1 MFSVSI
7 FLSLFSLL
15 LLSMGVFFISKKFN
29 IPYTVLLLISGLLLI
44 PISEIHYLSFLSEF
58 ELTSELLFFIFLPTL
73 IFESSFN
80 IEFKKFW
87 KNKVSIFSLAVF
99 GFLASTFLIA
109 GGLYYILPLIGF
121 NLPFIFLVLFGSII
135 SATDPVAVLALFKEF
150 GAPKRLAMIFEGES
164 LFNDAT
170 SLAVFLIVLE
180 IILKN
185 SSVSLLSGLITFFTM
200 LAGGA
205 IFGTLI
211 GYGFSKLIEKIRNY
225 QNVEITL
232 TMVVAHLTF
241 IMSEILSEHL
251 MIGGIDIK
259 ISSIVATVCASIV
272 IGNYGR
278 YKISP
283 QIEVYM
289 HKFWDYFAF
298 IANSLVFIMMGIK
311 FATLVNNFNSLGS
324 LIFVTIGVCTVV
336 RALTV
341 YPTIGLCNLNKAE
354 AKIPRSWQ
362 HLLAFGDLKGALAV
376 ILLLLVPENLTVV
389 GYESNYNLHEILTAM
404 TIGVIFFTLLVKATF
419 LGKLMEKLGINKLT
433 KLENLEYLESKA
445 IIFSKVLNEIKK
457 FHKNGYITEET
468 HTKLTNKY
476 SKLYEKAYKV
486 CGKESEKNT
495 QIFKKMLLVYAIG
508 IEKHSLKN
516 LLLQQEV
523 TEKVFRY
530 LNEKLNYQMD
540 MVEANQSNIYEFK
553 YQSNNLIKRFLPF
566 LDLKTH
572 IHNDPKHLFTY
583 YRALRIISIKV
594 LEELVEIS
602 QDNHIKD
609 FDKQEVFNDIIK
621 SYETFLKQSTK
632 KMQEILNSNKRISY
646 KLDENFAQ
654 MGIHSIEEKI
664 INDLSNKE
672 MITPKL
678 NLLLKEEILDENV

>member
-1 MFSVSI
+1 M
-7 FLSLFSLL
+7 
-15 LLSMGVFFISKKFN
+15 SMGVFFVSKKLK
-29 IPYTVLLLISGLLLI
+29 IPYTVLLLITGLLLI
-44 PISEIHYLSFLSEF
+44 PLSEISYLSFLSEF
-58 ELTSELLFFIFLPTL
+58 ELTSEILFFIFLPTL

-87 KNKVSIFSLAVF
+87 NNKVAIFSLSIF

-109 GGLYYILPLIGF
+109 GGLYYL
-121 NLPFIFLVLFGSII
+121 LPFLGFELPFMFLVLFGTII

-180 IILKN
+180 VILKN
-185 SSVSLLSGLITFFTM
+185 GQLDLLGGLFTFCSM
-200 LAGGA
+200 LIGGA
-205 IFGTLI
+205 LFGTII
-211 GYGFSKLIEKIRNY
+211 GFGFSKLIEKIRNY

-241 IMSEILSEHL
+241 IMAEILSEHL
-251 MIGGIDIK
+251 ILGGFELK

-298 IANSLVFIMMGIK
+298 ISNSLVFVMMGIK
-311 FATLVNNFNSLGS
+311 FATLVNNFHVFWPLV
-324 LIFVTIGVCTVV
+324 IVTILVCSLV
-336 RALTV
+336 RILTV
-341 YPTIGLCNLNKAE
+341 YPTIGLCNLNKKE

-376 ILLLLVPENLTVV
+376 ILLLLVPSDLYIE
-389 GYESNYNLHEILTAM
+389 GYNMNFDLYEILTAM
-404 TIGVIFFTLLVKATF
+404 TVGVIFFTLLFKATF
-419 LGKLMEKLGINKLT
+419 LGRLMEKLGINKLSQ
-433 KLENLEYLESKA
+433 LEKLEYLESKA
-445 IIFSKVLNEIKK
+445 IIFSKVLNEINKLHKK
-457 FHKNGYITEET
+457 GYITKET
-468 HTKLTNKY
+468 HKKLTTKY
-476 SKLYEKAYKV
+476 SKLYEKAYKT

-495 QIFKKMLLVYAIG
+495 NVFKKMLLVYAIG

-530 LNEKLNYQMD
+530 LNEKLNYQMQL
-540 MVEANQSNIYEFK
+540 VEANQTEIYEFK
-553 YQSNNLIKRFLPF
+553 YKSNGFIKNYLPCF
-566 LDLKTH
+566 DLKSQ
-572 IHNDPKHLFTY
+572 IHKDPKHLFTY

-594 LEELVEIS
+594 LEELNEIS
-602 QDNHIKD
+602 KDNHLKD
-609 FDKQEVFNDIIK
+609 FDKKEVFNDIINN
-621 SYETFLKQSTK
+621 YENFLKQSTK
-632 KMQEILNSNKRISY
+632 KMKQILNNNKRASY

-654 MGIHSIEEKI
+654 MGIHTIEEKI
-664 INDLSNKE
+664 ISDLNKKE

-678 NLLLKEEILDENV
+678 NLLLREQILDENI

>member
-1 MFSVSI
+1 MFSVTI

-15 LLSMGVFFISKKFN
+15 LLSMGVFFLSKKFN
-29 IPYTVLLLISGLLLI
+29 MPYTVLLLISGLLLI
-44 PISEIHYLSFLSEF
+44 PISEIGFLSFLSKF

-73 IFESSFN
+73 IFESAFN

-87 KNKVSIFSLAVF
+87 NNKVAIFSLSIF

-109 GGLYYILPLIGF
+109 GGLYYILPYIGF
-121 NLPFIFLVLFGSII
+121 ELPFIFLVLFGTII
-135 SATDPVAVLALFKEF
+135 SATDPVAVLALFKEY

-185 SSVSLLSGLITFFTM
+185 GHVDLLGGLLTFASM
-200 LAGGA
+200 LIGGA
-205 IFGTLI
+205 LFGTAI
-211 GYGFSKLIEKIRNY
+211 GFGFSKIIEKIRNY

-241 IMSEILSEHL
+241 IMAEILSETL
-251 MIGGIDIK
+251 VLGGFEVK

-283 QIEVYM
+283 QIEIYM

-298 IANSLVFIMMGIK
+298 ISNSLVFVMMGIK
-311 FATLVNNFNSLGS
+311 FATLVNNFHVFWPLVIMTILVCSL
-324 LIFVTIGVCTVV
+324 V
-336 RALTV
+336 RIITV
-341 YPTIGLCNLNKAE
+341 YPTIGLCNLNKKE
-354 AKIPRSWQ
+354 AKIPRKWQ

-376 ILLLLVPENLTVV
+376 ILLLLVPADFTIE
-389 GYESNYNLHEILTAM
+389 GYNLGFNLYEVLTAM
-404 TIGVIFFTLLVKATF
+404 TVGVIFFTLLFKATF
-419 LGKLMEKLGINKLT
+419 LGRLMDKLGINKLT
-433 KLENLEYLESKA
+433 KLEKLEYLESKA
-445 IIFSKVLNEIKK
+445 IIFSKVLNEVNK
-457 FHKNGYITEET
+457 FQKRGYITTET
-468 HTKLTNKY
+468 HRKLKAKY
-476 SKLYEKAYKV
+476 SKLYEKAYKT
-486 CGKESEKNT
+486 CGKVSERNT
-495 QIFKKMLLVYAIG
+495 NVFKKMLLVYAIG

-516 LLLQQEV
+516 LLIQQEV

-540 MVEANQSNIYEFK
+540 LVEANQTQIYEFK
-553 YQSNNLIKRFLPF
+553 YKSNGFVRKYLPYF
-566 LDLKTH
+566 DLKTQ
-572 IHNDPKHLFTY
+572 IHQDPKHLFTY

-594 LEELVEIS
+594 LEELNEIS
-602 QDNHIKD
+602 KDNHLKD
-609 FDKQEVFNDIIK
+609 FDKKEVFYDIIK
-621 SYETFLKQSTK
+621 NYEKFLKQSTK
-632 KMQEILNSNKRISY
+632 KMKEILSNNKRISY

-654 MGIHSIEEKI
+654 MGIHTVEEKI
-664 INDLSNKE
+664 INDLSKKE

-678 NLLLKEEILDENV
+678 NLLLREQILDENA